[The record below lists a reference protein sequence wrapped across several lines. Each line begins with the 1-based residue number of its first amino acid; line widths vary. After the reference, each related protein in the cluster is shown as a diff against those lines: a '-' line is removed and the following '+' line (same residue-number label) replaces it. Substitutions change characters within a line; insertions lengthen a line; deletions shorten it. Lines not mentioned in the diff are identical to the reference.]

1 LAGFPFSLKVFST
14 KSCVH
19 KGVARQAIS
28 RILGPSVENSLPQST
43 HNKRSHIMSN
53 LNGKVALITGAARGQ
68 GAAEARLF
76 AQRGAK
82 VVLCDILDGE
92 GQAVAAEIGANATY
106 VRLDVTSEA
115 SWQAAVK
122 AAVSKFG
129 KLNVLVNNAG
139 IVKVTPLADC
149 PLDEY
154 MQVIQV
160 NQVGVFLGMKTVVPA
175 MKQAGGGSIVNISS
189 IDGLIGMTGGT
200 AYCAS
205 KFAVRGMTK
214 VAALELGKDGIRVNS
229 IHPGGILTPMITGAG
244 LDAQTAGEIFGRVPL
259 QRIGQPE
266 EIATL
271 AAYLASDDAS
281 YSTGSEFIA
290 DGGLTAGFA
299 LEA

>member
-1 LAGFPFSLKVFST
+1 
-14 KSCVH
+14 
-19 KGVARQAIS
+19 
-28 RILGPSVENSLPQST
+28 
-43 HNKRSHIMSN
+43 MSN

-82 VVLCDILDGE
+82 VMLCDILDSE
-92 GQAVAAEIGANATY
+92 GQAVAAEIGANAAY
-106 VRLDVTSEA
+106 IRLDVTSEA

-122 AAVSKFG
+122 AAVGKFG

-139 IVKVTPLADC
+139 IVKVTDLADC

-214 VAALELGKDGIRVNS
+214 VAALELGKHGIRVNS

>member
-1 LAGFPFSLKVFST
+1 
-14 KSCVH
+14 
-19 KGVARQAIS
+19 
-28 RILGPSVENSLPQST
+28 
-43 HNKRSHIMSN
+43 MSN

-82 VVLCDILDGE
+82 VMLCDILDSE
-92 GQAVAAEIGANATY
+92 GQAVAAEIGANAAY
-106 VRLDVTSEA
+106 LRLDVTSEA

-139 IVKVTPLADC
+139 IVKVTDLADC
-149 PLDEY
+149 PLEEY

-229 IHPGGILTPMITGAG
+229 IHPGGILTPMDRRVACAIEWRAVGLSLLSIGGADVIDTTQSPPLLDQDIANALAAKIAKKVYDDLPFEFQNASDPGIVVVNIVVTVAGAQVTITGTVAPKLYG
-244 LDAQTAGEIFGRVPL
+244 YTYAI
-259 QRIGQPE
+259 
-266 EIATL
+266 TL
-271 AAYLASDDAS
+271 A
-281 YSTGSEFIA
+281 
-290 DGGLTAGFA
+290 FA
-299 LEA
+299 ATR

>member
-1 LAGFPFSLKVFST
+1 
-14 KSCVH
+14 
-19 KGVARQAIS
+19 
-28 RILGPSVENSLPQST
+28 
-43 HNKRSHIMSN
+43 MSN

-82 VVLCDILDGE
+82 VMLCDILDSE
-92 GQAVAAEIGANATY
+92 GQAVAAEIGANAAY
-106 VRLDVTSEA
+106 LRLDVTSEA
-115 SWQAAVK
+115 SWQAAVT

-139 IVKVTPLADC
+139 IVKVTALADC
-149 PLDEY
+149 PLEEY

-160 NQVGVFLGMKTVVPA
+160 NQIGVFLGMKTVAPA

>member
-1 LAGFPFSLKVFST
+1 
-14 KSCVH
+14 
-19 KGVARQAIS
+19 
-28 RILGPSVENSLPQST
+28 
-43 HNKRSHIMSN
+43 MSN

-82 VVLCDILDGE
+82 VMLCDILDSE
-92 GQAVAAEIGANATY
+92 GQAVAAEIGANAAY
-106 VRLDVTSEA
+106 LHLDVTSEA

-122 AAVSKFG
+122 AAVGKFG

-139 IVKVTPLADC
+139 IVKVTDLADC

-214 VAALELGKDGIRVNS
+214 VAALELGKHGIRVNS

>member
-1 LAGFPFSLKVFST
+1 M
-14 KSCVH
+14 
-19 KGVARQAIS
+19 
-28 RILGPSVENSLPQST
+28 N
-43 HNKRSHIMSN
+43 N

-82 VVLCDILDGE
+82 VMLCDILDDE
-92 GQAVAAEIGANATY
+92 GQAVAAEIGANAAY
-106 VRLDVTSEA
+106 LRLDVTSEA

-122 AAVSKFG
+122 ATVSKFG

-139 IVKVTPLADC
+139 IVKVTALADC
-149 PLDEY
+149 PLEEY

-160 NQVGVFLGMKTVVPA
+160 NQIGVFLGMKTVAPA

>member
-1 LAGFPFSLKVFST
+1 
-14 KSCVH
+14 
-19 KGVARQAIS
+19 
-28 RILGPSVENSLPQST
+28 
-43 HNKRSHIMSN
+43 MSN

-82 VVLCDILDGE
+82 VMLCDILDSE
-92 GQAVAAEIGANATY
+92 GQAVAAEIGANAAY
-106 VRLDVTSEA
+106 LHLDVTSEA

-122 AAVSKFG
+122 AAVGKFG

-139 IVKVTPLADC
+139 IVKVTDLADC

-214 VAALELGKDGIRVNS
+214 VAALELGKHGIRVNS

-299 LEA
+299 LDA

>member
-1 LAGFPFSLKVFST
+1 
-14 KSCVH
+14 
-19 KGVARQAIS
+19 
-28 RILGPSVENSLPQST
+28 
-43 HNKRSHIMSN
+43 MSN

-82 VVLCDILDGE
+82 VMLCDILDGE
-92 GQAVAAEIGANATY
+92 GQAVAAEIGANAAY
-106 VRLDVTSEA
+106 LRLDVTSEA

-139 IVKVTPLADC
+139 IVKVTDLADC
-149 PLDEY
+149 PLEEY

>member
-1 LAGFPFSLKVFST
+1 
-14 KSCVH
+14 
-19 KGVARQAIS
+19 
-28 RILGPSVENSLPQST
+28 
-43 HNKRSHIMSN
+43 MSD

-76 AQRGAK
+76 ARRGAK
-82 VVLCDILDGE
+82 VMLCDVLDAE
-92 GQAVAAEIGANATY
+92 GQAVAAEIGANAAY
-106 VRLDVTSEA
+106 LSLDVISESA
-115 SWQAAVK
+115 WKEVVAATV
-122 AAVSKFG
+122 ARFG

-139 IVKVTPLADC
+139 IVKVTALEEC
-149 PLDEY
+149 PTQEY
-154 MQVIQV
+154 LKVIQV
-160 NQVGVFLGMKTVVPA
+160 NQVGVFLGMREVVAP
-175 MKQAGGGSIVNISS
+175 MKKAGGGSIVNISS

-214 VAALELGKDGIRVNS
+214 VAALELGKYGIRVNS

-259 QRIGQPE
+259 KRIGQPE

-299 LEA
+299 LEP

>member
-1 LAGFPFSLKVFST
+1 
-14 KSCVH
+14 
-19 KGVARQAIS
+19 
-28 RILGPSVENSLPQST
+28 
-43 HNKRSHIMSN
+43 MSN
-53 LNGKVALITGAARGQ
+53 LNGKVALITGAARCQ

-92 GQAVAAEIGANATY
+92 GQAVAAEIGANAAY
-106 VRLDVTSEA
+106 IRLDVTSEA

-139 IVKVTPLADC
+139 IVKVTDLADC